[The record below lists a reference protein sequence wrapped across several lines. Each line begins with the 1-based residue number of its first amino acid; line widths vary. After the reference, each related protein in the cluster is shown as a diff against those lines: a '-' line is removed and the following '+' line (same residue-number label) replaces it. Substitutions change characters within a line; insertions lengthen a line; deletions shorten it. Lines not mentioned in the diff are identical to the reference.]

1 LPVLSPELIVAAYQ
15 RGYFPMADASGEI
28 GWYLPRR
35 RAVFLPGD
43 AHLSHSVQRLMRQE
57 RFEVV
62 LDRDFAAVIRAC
74 AARSE
79 TWISEEIICTYEAL
93 HRFGFAHSVEAYQ
106 DGALAG
112 GLYGVAIGGAFFG
125 ESMFHVVT
133 DASKVAFAAL
143 VQRLEERGFRL
154 HDAQFLTPH
163 LARLGARE
171 VSLGAYLRLLADALP
186 LHCRL
191 A

>member
-1 LPVLSPELIVAAYQ
+1 MPDLSPALVLAAYQ
-15 RGYFPMADASGEI
+15 RGYFPMGDASGEI
-28 GWYLPRR
+28 GWYLPKR

-43 AHLSHSVQRLMRQE
+43 AHVSHSVLRLLRQG
-57 RFEVV
+57 RFQVAFN
-62 LDRDFAAVIRAC
+62 RDFGAVIRAC

-79 TWISEEIICTYEAL
+79 TWISDEIICTYEAL
-93 HRFGFAHSVEAYQ
+93 HRLGFAHSIEAYQ

-112 GLYGVAIGGAFFG
+112 GLYGVAIGGVFFG

-133 DASKVAFAAL
+133 DASKVAFATLAR
-143 VQRLEERGFRL
+143 RLDERGFRL

-171 VSLGAYLRLLADALP
+171 VSLGIYLRLLAEALP
-186 LHCRL
+186 LRCRL
-191 A
+191 V